1 MSETPKQE
9 NSLKMPKFLPG
20 RQRYEIDD
28 DLNTIS
34 RAKMRSV
41 QQTVVIVLTY
51 FLSSTPFIC
60 AQLWAVWGKP
70 SQAVSKYP
78 LSNGDFTK
86 FLNFGKK
93 SKFSDSKMS

>member
-1 MSETPKQE
+1 
-9 NSLKMPKFLPG
+9 MPKFLPG

-70 SQAVSKYP
+70 SQAVSKYWW
-78 LSNGDFTK
+78 FHEI
-86 FLNFGKK
+86 F
-93 SKFSDSKMS
+93 

>member
-1 MSETPKQE
+1 MFTYVTFMVLCCTPFKNLLVHQEE
-9 NSLKMPKFLPG
+9 NSMKMPKFLPG

-70 SQAVSKYP
+70 SQAVSK
-78 LSNGDFTK
+78 
-86 FLNFGKK
+86 
-93 SKFSDSKMS
+93 

>member
-78 LSNGDFTK
+78 LSNGDFTT
-86 FLNFGKK
+86 FLNF
-93 SKFSDSKMS
+93 